1 MSKFSTEFKQQAAV
15 PTSARIRRI
24 QRRLIPCSHQGTTKQ
39 RAVGYLRVS
48 TGEQAI
54 RGFGLAAQ
62 KRHIQSFAKS
72 QGYRLRGF
80 IADAGISGASQPEE
94 RPNFSKLL
102 DLARMGAFDVL
113 LVWKFDRLARNVLHA
128 VTMANRLREDHGI
141 LLRSVTEPIDTGTS
155 MGSMFFAVLASMA
168 EQERRTITERTMAGK
183 VEKATQG
190 GFAGGAVPLG
200 YRRDLIGGI
209 VVNQAEAQ
217 TVQRIF
223 SLSRKGASLRAIVDQ
238 LKKENIP
245 TKRGGRWY
253 PGTVAYILDN
263 PKYRGLV
270 EYYFRWETMAHVL
283 RKGGHPALVSRKT
296 GVSS

>member
-1 MSKFSTEFKQQAAV
+1 MQA
-15 PTSARIRRI
+15 SARVQRIRR
-24 QRRLIPCSHQGTTKQ
+24 RTVWERKQ
-39 RAVGYLRVS
+39 DATRPRAVGYLRVS
-48 TGEQAI
+48 TSEQAV
-54 RGFGLAAQ
+54 RGFGLAVQ
-62 KRHIQSFAKS
+62 KRHIREFAKS
-72 QGYRLRGF
+72 QGYRLRAF
-80 IADAGISGASQPEE
+80 ITDSGVSGASQPEE

-102 DLARMGAFDVL
+102 GLAQLRAFDVL
-113 LVWKFDRLARNVLHA
+113 IVWKFDRLARNVLYA
-128 VTMANRLREDHGI
+128 VTMANRLREEYGVV
-141 LLRSVTEPIDTGTS
+141 LRSVTEPIDTATS

-209 VVNQAEAQ
+209 TVNHAEAQ

-223 SLSRKGASLRAIVDQ
+223 SLSRKGSSLREIVDH
-238 LKKENIP
+238 LKKENVP

-270 EYYFRWETMAHVL
+270 EYYFRWETTAHVL
-283 RKGGHPALVSRKT
+283 CKGGHPALVSGKA
-296 GVSS
+296 GAAS

>member
-1 MSKFSTEFKQQAAV
+1 MH
-15 PTSARIRRI
+15 TSARVQRIRRRI
-24 QRRLIPCSHQGTTKQ
+24 VYQQKQDATTT

-48 TGEQAI
+48 TGEQAV

-62 KRHIQSFAKS
+62 KRHIQEFAKA
-72 QGYRLRGF
+72 QGYKLKGF
-80 IADAGISGASQPEE
+80 ISDRGVSGASVPEE

-102 DLARMGAFDVL
+102 DLAHMRAFDVL
-113 LVWKFDRLARNVLHA
+113 LVWKFDRLARNVLYA
-128 VTMANRLREDHGI
+128 VTMANRLREEHGI
-141 LLRSVTEPIDTGTS
+141 VLRSVTEPIDTATS

-209 VVNQAEAQ
+209 AVNPAEAA
-217 TVQRIF
+217 VVKSIF
-223 SLSRKGASLRAIVDQ
+223 SMSKKGSSLREIVDH
-238 LKKENIP
+238 LNKERLP

-253 PGTVAYILDN
+253 PGTIAYILDN

-270 EYYFRWETMAHVL
+270 EYYFRWESNAHVL
-283 RKGGHPALVSRKT
+283 RKGAHPALVSRRA
-296 GVSS
+296 GLSR